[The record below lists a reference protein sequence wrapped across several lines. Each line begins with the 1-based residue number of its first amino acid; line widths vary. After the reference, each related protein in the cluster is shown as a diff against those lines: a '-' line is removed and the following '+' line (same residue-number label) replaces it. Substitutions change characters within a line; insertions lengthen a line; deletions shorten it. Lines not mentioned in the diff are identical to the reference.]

1 MRENGKSWSAIGP
14 AGAAPSLQDLNAR
27 ERSGLIAAV
36 DAGVTRRQAIR
47 LLCAAGI
54 GAAAAGTLFDA
65 AGQVLAATPKRG
77 GRVRCAM
84 TTQGPN
90 DTLDPQLFTSSID
103 FVRGR
108 AHYNGLVQLDDSLV
122 PQPELAEKFS
132 ANSDATEWTFTLR
145 RGVEFHDGSPLT
157 ADDVVWSL
165 NRHLGEDSK
174 SKVKVLVS
182 TVKAWRK
189 VDSHTVTA
197 ELTAPN
203 ADLPAILG
211 THHFRILKA
220 GTTDFQNPAGTG
232 PFRLERFEPGRGS
245 THLRNEAYWRD
256 GPHLD
261 EIELFAI
268 SDTTARVSA
277 LLAGDVEMISN
288 LDPNSLLA
296 VEGEDAVKVWSVPS
310 GSYPCIV
317 CMTDRAPGN
326 DRDFVLALKYLQRRD
341 QLVQSILKGQG
352 TVGNDQPINQSYPDF
367 CPEVAQR
374 PFDPEKAKFHLGKS
388 GITRAAIQVA
398 EISNGVTDMVLV
410 MQREAAKIGLQLDVQ
425 RVPNDGYWSNVWM
438 KTPLHVGDWNMR
450 PTANVMMNIAFAP
463 DAAWNES
470 QWKSE
475 RMGELLASA
484 RATTEPEQ
492 RRALHCEMQQLVSDE
507 SGVIIPVHKNA
518 IDGLAGR
525 VQGMTRNPLGTLGGA
540 EWPEF
545 VWLDS

>member
-1 MRENGKSWSAIGP
+1 MRENGRNRSVAGP
-14 AGAAPSLQDLNAR
+14 ADAVPGLEDLDAR
-27 ERSGLIAAV
+27 ERGKLIAAV
-36 DAGVTRRQAIR
+36 GAGVTRRQAIR
-47 LLCAAGI
+47 FLCAAGM
-54 GAAAAGTLFDA
+54 GAAAAGALFEA
-65 AGQVLAATPKRG
+65 AGRALAATPKRG

-108 AHYNGLVQLDDSLV
+108 THYNGLVQLDDRLV
-122 PQPELAEKFS
+122 PQPELAETFTP
-132 ANSDATEWTFTLR
+132 NSDATEWTFNLR

-189 VDSHTVTA
+189 VDSQTVVA

-203 ADLPAILG
+203 ADLPAVLG

-220 GTTDFQNPAGTG
+220 DTTDFQNPVGTG
-232 PFRLERFEPGRGS
+232 PFRLDRFEPGRGS
-245 THLRNEAYWRD
+245 THVRNETYWRD

-268 SDTTARVSA
+268 PDATARVSA

-288 LDPNSLLA
+288 LDPNSLPA
-296 VEGEDAVKVWSVPS
+296 VKDENAVKVWSVPS
-310 GSYPCIV
+310 GSYPSIV

-352 TVGNDQPINQSYPDF
+352 TVGNDQPINQSYPDS
-367 CPEVAQR
+367 CPDVTQR
-374 PFDPEKAKFHLGKS
+374 PYDPEKAKFHLGKS
-388 GITRAAIQVA
+388 GITRAEIQVA

-438 KTPLHVGDWNMR
+438 KAPLHVSDWNMR
-450 PTANVMMNIAFAP
+450 PTANIMMNIAFAP

-475 RMGELLASA
+475 RMGELLALA
-484 RATTEPEQ
+484 RATTEAER

-518 IDGLAGR
+518 IDGLASR

-545 VWLDS
+545 VWLNS